1 MALSLKIV
9 NFGCPK
15 SEGIMPGIMIVEDD
29 AVLREMLRDS
39 LEKRKY
45 TVITAADGREALAK
59 FRPSVVDLVITDL
72 LMPEEDGLMVI
83 MKIKEMKP
91 SARVIAISGGGK
103 AGPGSY
109 LLMASKLGADHVISK
124 PFLPSEL
131 VQKVKELLG

>member
-1 MALSLKIV
+1 MAGV
-9 NFGCPK
+9 
-15 SEGIMPGIMIVEDD
+15 MVVEDD
-29 AVLREMLRDS
+29 PALRGMLKEA

-45 TVITAADGREALAK
+45 VVITAGDGREALAK

-91 SARVIAISGGGK
+91 SIKMIAISGGGK

-109 LLMASKLGADHVISK
+109 LLMAKKLGADLVFPK

-131 VQKVKELLG
+131 VQKVKELLDNH

>member
-1 MALSLKIV
+1 MAGV
-9 NFGCPK
+9 
-15 SEGIMPGIMIVEDD
+15 MVVEDD
-29 AVLREMLRDS
+29 PALLGMLREA

-45 TVITAADGREALAK
+45 VVITAGDGREAIAK

-83 MKIKEMKP
+83 MKIREIKP
-91 SARVIAISGGGK
+91 STKIIAISGGGK

-109 LLMASKLGADHVISK
+109 LLMASKLGADFVFSK

-131 VQKVKELLG
+131 VQKVKEILDKH

>member
-1 MALSLKIV
+1 MA
-9 NFGCPK
+9 
-15 SEGIMPGIMIVEDD
+15 GILVVEDD
-29 AVLREMLRDS
+29 PALRGMLKEA

-45 TVITAADGREALAK
+45 VVITAGDGREAIAK

-83 MKIKEMKP
+83 MKIREMKP
-91 SARVIAISGGGK
+91 STRFIAISGGGM

-109 LLMASKLGADHVISK
+109 LLMASKLGADHVFSK

>member
-1 MALSLKIV
+1 MA
-9 NFGCPK
+9 
-15 SEGIMPGIMIVEDD
+15 GILVVEDD
-29 AVLREMLRDS
+29 PALRGMLKEA

-45 TVITAADGREALAK
+45 VVITAGDGREAIAK

-83 MKIKEMKP
+83 MKIREMKP
-91 SARVIAISGGGK
+91 SVKMIAISGGGK

-109 LLMASKLGADHVISK
+109 LLMADKLGADLVFPK

-131 VQKVKELLG
+131 VHKVKELLDKH

>member
-1 MALSLKIV
+1 MAGV
-9 NFGCPK
+9 
-15 SEGIMPGIMIVEDD
+15 MIVEDD
-29 AVLREMLRDS
+29 ATLLELLRES
-39 LEKRKY
+39 LERRNY
-45 TVITAADGREALAK
+45 TVITAANGREALLK

-83 MKIKEMKP
+83 MKIREIKP
-91 SARVIAISGGGK
+91 SIRFIAISGGGK

-131 VQKVKELLG
+131 VKKVKVMIG

>member
-1 MALSLKIV
+1 MAGVL
-9 NFGCPK
+9 
-15 SEGIMPGIMIVEDD
+15 IVEDD
-29 AVLREMLRDS
+29 AALRELLRDS

-91 SARVIAISGGGK
+91 STRLIAISGGGK
-103 AGPGSY
+103 GRPGKLPPYGQHAGRRPC
-109 LLMASKLGADHVISK
+109 LLKAVPSFRTGAESEGIAGINIILHRLLLKYKLN
-124 PFLPSEL
+124 
-131 VQKVKELLG
+131 Q

>member
-1 MALSLKIV
+1 MA
-9 NFGCPK
+9 
-15 SEGIMPGIMIVEDD
+15 GIMIVEDD
-29 AVLREMLRDS
+29 AELREMLRDS

-45 TVITAADGREALAK
+45 TVITAADGREALSK
-59 FRPSVVDLVITDL
+59 FRPSIVDLVITDL

-91 SARVIAISGGGK
+91 STLLIAISGGGK

-109 LLMASKLGADHVISK
+109 LLMASKLGADHVFSK

-131 VQKVKELLG
+131 VQKVKEMLG